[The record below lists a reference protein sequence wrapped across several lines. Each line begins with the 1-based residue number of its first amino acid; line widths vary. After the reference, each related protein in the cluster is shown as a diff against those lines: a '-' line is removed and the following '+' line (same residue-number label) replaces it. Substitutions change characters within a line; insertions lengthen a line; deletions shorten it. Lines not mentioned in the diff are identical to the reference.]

1 MNVRRLTYWIVGLI
15 GLIGCGQVQTVP
27 PTTIPVHVQAVI
39 ASSTIVKGPNRLSV
53 GIMRDGS
60 PVNDPSAQVVLKF
73 FFLGGTEEQKLTA
86 AGSSPATYFGQGL
99 PAGIYVTYP
108 TIPEPGP
115 WGIEA
120 AITLSD
126 GITGTSRLRI
136 DVFEEDPTPAIGSIA
151 PIIDTPTVHDGQP
164 LAQIT
169 SDPRPNPALY
179 QTNLRDALANGKP
192 TLILFG
198 TPGFCK
204 TAMCSP
210 NVRVLGQ
217 LQTVYEA
224 RLNVIHVE
232 TYQYPFSES
241 VQANP
246 PKLVP
251 AMQTWN
257 LASEPWTF
265 LIGANGMIYTK
276 FEGGITTEE
285 LTPLIDQILKTKP

>member
-1 MNVRRLTYWIVGLI
+1 MKSRRLGWWFSTLI
-15 GLIGCGQVQTVP
+15 GVIGCGQAQPLTPTAVPVQ
-27 PTTIPVHVQAVI
+27 VQAVI
-39 ASSTIVKGPNRLSV
+39 ASSTLIKGPNRLSV
-53 GIMRDGS
+53 GLMRDGS
-60 PVNDPSAQVVLKF
+60 PINDPGAQVTLTF
-73 FFLGGTEEQKLTA
+73 FFLGGSEEQKLTA
-86 AGSSPATYFGQGL
+86 AGTSPATYFGQGL

-126 GITGTSRLRI
+126 GITGTSRLRV
-136 DVFEEDPTPAIGSIA
+136 DVFDDDPTPAIGEAA
-151 PIIDTPTVHDGQP
+151 PVIDTPTVHDGQP

-169 SDPRPNPALY
+169 SDPLPNAALY
-179 QTNLRDALANGKP
+179 QISLRDALENGKP

-210 NVRVLGQ
+210 NARVLGQ
-217 LQTVYEA
+217 IQAAYPD

-265 LIGANGMIYTK
+265 LIDRGGVIATK
-276 FEGGITTEE
+276 FEGGITKDE
-285 LTPLIDQILKTKP
+285 LTPLIDQLLQADQ

>member
-1 MNVRRLTYWIVGLI
+1 MKSRRLGWWFSMLI
-15 GLIGCGQVQTVP
+15 GLIGCGQAQPLTTTAVPVQ
-27 PTTIPVHVQAVI
+27 VQAVI
-39 ASSTIVKGPNRLSV
+39 ASSTLVKGPNRLSV
-53 GIMRDGS
+53 GLMRDGS
-60 PVNDPSAQVVLKF
+60 PINDPGAQVTLKF
-73 FFLGGTEEQKLTA
+73 FFLGGSEDQKLTA
-86 AGSSPATYFGQGL
+86 AGTSPATYFGQGL

-126 GITGTSRLRI
+126 GITGTSRLRV
-136 DVFEEDPTPAIGSIA
+136 DVFDDDPTPAIGEVA

-164 LAQIT
+164 LDQIT
-169 SDPRPNPALY
+169 SDPLPNAALY
-179 QTNLRDALANGKP
+179 QISLRDAVKNGKP

-210 NVRVLGQ
+210 NARVLGQ
-217 LQTVYEA
+217 VQAAYPEQV
-224 RLNVIHVE
+224 NVIHVE

-246 PKLVP
+246 PKLVS

-265 LIGANGMIYTK
+265 LIDRSGVIATK
-276 FEGGITTEE
+276 FEGGITKDE
-285 LTPLIDQILKTKP
+285 LTPLIDQLLQADQ